1 MTVRATSNWIWKL
14 STRQGRADIYP
25 GWGMV
30 AIAFICLVFVF
41 GAPTAMLPLIYG
53 PVVDEFGWTRS
64 QATLFVTYKY
74 LMAAVVGLF
83 VMGPFIERFGS
94 RALVILSSVC
104 VAAGMTAFL
113 WIDGMASYYAA
124 GILIG
129 FGSGAIV
136 VCCNILVS
144 RWFVRNQGLAIGI
157 MVAGASAGGAICPLI
172 GSFAIEA
179 WGWRIGMAVI
189 SLGIWFIA
197 LPLYIFFANEN
208 PTEADLIPEAPHAA
222 HEDREKVKEDLRAAE
237 LEANFRDVLRM
248 PMFWFKLAA
257 LFVVSVA
264 DYGMTQNTIL
274 YLDDIGLAP
283 TVAALSLSIVFA
295 FGVPAKIFAGFVFD
309 RFSLN
314 GLRLWYIAL
323 GVSILLAF
331 PVQGVMTMILFSIV
345 RGVAHGGLITGG
357 AVITKQCFGPR
368 HMNQVLPISSGVTS
382 IGMACGPVL
391 MSYTRDVYGSYDYGF
406 MIAAGLCLLG
416 ALLALGVRP
425 LYWNRLRAMQGRKG
439 LS

>member
-1 MTVRATSNWIWKL
+1 MTVRTASTWIWKL
-14 STRQGRADIYP
+14 STARGRADVYP

-74 LMAAVVGLF
+74 LVAAIVGLF
-83 VMGPFIERFGS
+83 IMGPFIDRFGS
-94 RALVILSSVC
+94 RPLVIISSVC
-104 VAAGMTAFL
+104 VAAGMTSFL
-113 WIDGMASYYAA
+113 WIQGMASYYAA

-136 VCCNILVS
+136 VCCNIFVS
-144 RWFVRNQGLAIGI
+144 RWFVKNQGLAIGI

-179 WGWRIGMAVI
+179 WGWRMGMAVV
-189 SLGIWFIA
+189 SLGIWLIA

-208 PTEADLIPEAPHAA
+208 PTEADIVPEAPHAPD
-222 HEDREKVKEDLRAAE
+222 EDKEKVTEDLRAAE
-237 LEANFRDVLRM
+237 LDLTFRDVFRL

-257 LFVVSVA
+257 LFLVSVA

-274 YLDDIGLAP
+274 YLSDVGLTP

-309 RFSLN
+309 RFSLS
-314 GLRLWYIAL
+314 GLRLWYVAL

-331 PVQGVMTMILFSIV
+331 PVQGVMTMIIFSIF

-368 HMNQVLPISSGVTS
+368 HMNKVLPISSGVTS
-382 IGMACGPVL
+382 IGMALGPVL

-406 MIAAGLCLLG
+406 IIAAGLCLLG
-416 ALLALGVRP
+416 ALLAFGVQP
-425 LYWNRLRAMQGRKG
+425 LYWNRLRALRGR
-439 LS
+439 